1 MTTKKAILELLWL
14 ILGSCGPQPG
24 PSWPLFGSIWGPFG
38 SQSAPVGVPG
48 GSVGTPQGPN
58 DLDLDLK
65 EANLAPSAPNYAYLD
80 VEMIIFGRFQSS
92 GTLDF
97 IEKTGVF

>member
-1 MTTKKAILELLWL
+1 ME
-14 ILGSCGPQPG
+14 SFDS
-24 PSWPLFGSIWGPFG
+24 SWAPVVHSLASWALVGSIWSPFG
-38 SQSAPVGVPG
+38 SQSAPVGAPG

-65 EANLAPSAPNYAYLD
+65 EANLAPSAANYAYLD
-80 VEMIIFGRFQSS
+80 VEMVIFGRFQSS